1 MTSAH
6 QKIGMRVTIVDV
18 LHSHSRAR
26 TYRDQLLGRQGVIV
40 AVLREGLLA
49 LVKLDDDT
57 EKYPGGV
64 RRWALCWDDL
74 ALEEDEDH
82 VDDVLEAGYRAGF
95 VWSGRH
101 AVQHA
106 VLPGTEVSLCGRSVC
121 ALPICGWSLTFSP
134 GSSRACP
141 LCVNLTGVSRPR
153 LFSRAAPSAGG
164 HPPTTESRQPVPHV
178 PHKPDNNCYDDCNLA
193 AEQRR

>member
-6 QKIGMRVTIVDV
+6 QKIGMKVTVVDV

-26 TYRDQLLGRQGVIV
+26 AYRDQLLGRQGVIV

-49 LVKLDDDT
+49 LVKLDSHAEDC
-57 EKYPGGV
+57 PGGV

-74 ALEEDEDH
+74 ALEEGEDH
-82 VDDVLEAGYRAGF
+82 VEDVLEADYRAGF
-95 VWSGRH
+95 TWSGRH

-106 VLPGTEVSLCGRSVC
+106 ALPDTGISLCGQPVRP
-121 ALPICGWSLTFSP
+121 LPICGWSLTFSP
-134 GSSRACP
+134 RSSHACP
-141 LCVNLTGVSRPR
+141 LCADLTEVSRPR
-153 LFSRAAPSAGG
+153 RFSRAAPSAEGC
-164 HPPTTESRQPVPHV
+164 PTTTESRHPVPHV
-178 PHKPDNNCYDDCNLA
+178 PHKPDNNCSEDCNLA